1 MRRLRSA
8 PQVALVAALS
18 ALSLYVGA
26 YVAARATHRLVR
38 YGGFI
43 ARPNELSGIGSSLD
57 EIAFAPLVWL
67 ELEVRAVGTARRP

>member
-43 ARPNELSGIGSSLD
+43 ARPNALSGIGSSPY

-67 ELEVRAVGTARRP
+67 EVEVRAVGTARRP